1 MRTFFV
7 KSTFIENIVAFSRKN
22 CPLFSNQQQI
32 TPHTFDA
39 IHFREKFTVSPTFDE
54 KTTV

>member
-22 CPLFSNQQQI
+22 CPLYSNQQQI